1 MNAKKVFGYIAAML
15 MLLPMMLGAFG
26 SQMTAHADDPPADP
40 TTADVTLHKVVFEDE
55 LPSNLIQNTGE
66 EMDDFENLGGEPLE
80 GATFVVYDV
89 TEQYYAYIEGPPAM
103 TPEAALGRIETDA
116 MHGAPSYGTQVG
128 SEQVTDADGKVVFA
142 GLPLEKTIG
151 ETGNTRT
158 VDSVYLFIETDAP
171 ADIKQRAMP
180 IALAMPIYKLDAKG
194 EPTDELNTDIHLYP
208 KNVSKDDTK
217 DITGDFEVLDI
228 NGVPHYNVEIGAE
241 IPYRITLT
249 LPEYLEDLDSF
260 TLTDTPSA
268 GLVFIN
274 DTLTITSGSVTLV
287 AGTDYTLT
295 PAANDRGFTI
305 VFNLTSETL
314 LDLAGE
320 EIYVDYKMKL
330 TEDIDPEDIFDN
342 TATLKVDNQTDEIPG
357 PPVVTGG
364 HRFVKTNAH
373 TGEELKGAK
382 FIVQNEAGEYA
393 TFELNTNKEWAF
405 TGWVTAEAEATDI
418 VSDDNGVFNII
429 GLVDGTYY
437 LIETQAPSNCYVQLK
452 DEIEFEVEHGKY
464 NESNLVTNVKNT
476 PKGRLPLTGGPGIL
490 IFLAVGLALMISAVV
505 WNKKTKKQAKV

>member
-26 SQMTAHADDPPADP
+26 SQMTAHADDP
-40 TTADVTLHKVVFEDE
+40 TTADVTLHKVVFDDG
-55 LPSNLIQNTGE
+55 LPSDYPRQNTGE
-66 EMDDFENLGGEPLE
+66 EMDDFGGEPLE
-80 GATFVVYDV
+80 GATFEVYDV
-89 TEQYYAYIEGPPAM
+89 TEKYYEYIAGGMTAEEALDQVEEDAVHGPP
-103 TPEAALGRIETDA
+103 GY
-116 MHGAPSYGTQVG
+116 GAKMD
-128 SEQVTDADGKVVFA
+128 EQVTDTDGKVVFA

-180 IALAMPIYKLDAKG
+180 IALAMPIYELDANG

-208 KNVSKDDTK
+208 KNVSKEDTK
-217 DITGDFEVLDI
+217 DITGDFEILNI

-249 LPEYLEDLDSF
+249 LPEYLEDLESF
-260 TLTDTPSA
+260 TLTDTPSE

-274 DTLTITSGSVTLV
+274 GTLTITSGSVTLV
-287 AGTDYTLT
+287 PGTDYTLT

-305 VFNLTSETL
+305 EFILTSETL
-314 LDLAGE
+314 LDLAGK

-330 TEDIDPEDIFDN
+330 TEDINPDAIFENMAELEVDGN
-342 TATLKVDNQTDEIPG
+342 TEEIPG
-357 PPVVTGG
+357 PKVVTGG
-364 HRFVKTNAH
+364 HRFVKTDAH
-373 TGEELKGAK
+373 TGNELEGAE

-393 TFELNTNKEWAF
+393 TFELNANEEWAF
-405 TGWVTAEAEATDI
+405 TGWVTTEAGATDI

-437 LIETQAPSNCYVQLK
+437 LIETQAPSNRYVQLK

-505 WNKKTKKQAKV
+505 WNKKTKNQAKV

>member
-1 MNAKKVFGYIAAML
+1 MNAKKVFGYIATML

-40 TTADVTLHKVVFEDE
+40 TTADVTLHKVVFENG
-55 LPSNLIQNTGE
+55 LPTDLIQNTGE

-89 TEQYYAYIEGPPAM
+89 TEQYYAYIAGGM
-103 TPEAALGRIETDA
+103 TAEEALDQIEEDA
-116 MHGAPSYGTQVG
+116 MHGPPGYGTEMD
-128 SEQVTDADGKVVFA
+128 EQVTDADGMVTFED
-142 GLPLEKTIG
+142 LPLK
-151 ETGNTRT
+151 
-158 VDSVYLFIETDAP
+158 DSDGRDNVYLFIETDAP

-180 IALAMPIYKLDAKG
+180 IALAMPIYKLDANG

-208 KNVSKDDTK
+208 KNVSKEDTK
-217 DITGDFEVLDI
+217 DITGDFEILNI

-249 LPEYLEDLDSF
+249 LPEYLEDLESF
-260 TLTDTPSA
+260 TLTDTPSL
-268 GLVFIN
+268 GLEFIT
-274 DTLTITSGSVTLV
+274 DTLEITSGTVTLV
-287 AGTDYTLT
+287 EGDDYELNPSTTDG
-295 PAANDRGFTI
+295 GFTI
-305 VFNLTSETL
+305 EFILTSETL

-330 TEDIDPEDIFDN
+330 TEDIDPDAIFENMAELEVDGN
-342 TATLKVDNQTDEIPG
+342 TEEIPG
-357 PPVVTGG
+357 PKVVTGG

-405 TGWVTAEAEATDI
+405 TGWVTTEAGATDI

-437 LIETQAPSNCYVQLK
+437 LIETQAPSNRYVQLK
-452 DEIEFEVEHGKY
+452 DEIKFEVEHGQY
-464 NESNLVTNVKNT
+464 NEDDLVTNVKNT

-505 WNKKTKKQAKV
+505 WNKKTKNQAKV